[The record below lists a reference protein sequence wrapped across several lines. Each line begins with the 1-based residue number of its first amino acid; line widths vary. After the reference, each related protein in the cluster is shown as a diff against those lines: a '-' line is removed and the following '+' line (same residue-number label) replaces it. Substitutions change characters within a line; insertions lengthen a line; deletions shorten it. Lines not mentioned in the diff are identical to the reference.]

1 LDDAHAAARATTLQ
15 IQALKASTSSE
26 IDAAFA
32 NLDRVDALFVGPDG
46 FFNTR
51 RVQLAL
57 LTMRHAIPA
66 TYAAREYA
74 DAGGLMS
81 YGTSLGDMYRQVG
94 VLYRPHLKRREACRS
109 PGDPI
114 NQIRACHQPAD
125 RKAPRPLGA
134 ADAACPRRRGDRITD

>member
-1 LDDAHAAARATTLQ
+1 
-15 IQALKASTSSE
+15 
-26 IDAAFA
+26 
-32 NLDRVDALFVGPDG
+32 GPDG

-74 DAGGLMS
+74 DARRADELRNQPWGHVPS
-81 YGTSLGDMYRQVG
+81 SWRV
-94 VLYRPHLKRREACRS
+94 YRPHLKRRKACRS

-134 ADAACPRRRGDRITD
+134 ADAACPRRRGHRMTAKMKRRDFITLLGGAAAWPLAARAQQAAIPVIGF